1 MRAYERLMRYARF
14 DTPSTGSSDT
24 CPSTPEQLVLAA
36 ALAEEMR
43 ELGLSDVRQDE
54 HGYVYGR
61 IPANIPNCT
70 APAIGF
76 IAHMDVA
83 NDVPCTGVQPQ
94 VLHYDGSDLL
104 LSAETGA
111 VLSESE
117 FPVLADYRGCD
128 LVTTDGRT
136 LLGADNKAG
145 IAEILT
151 ACERLLAPDAP
162 PHGDVCI
169 GFTPD
174 EEIGRGADL
183 FDVAGFGAPYAYT
196 VDGGAFGQVEYE
208 TFNAASASIA
218 IKGKNIHPG
227 DAKNKMKNALLI
239 GMEFNSMLPP
249 AEIPAHTEGHEGFYH
264 LTKFT
269 GAEETVQMRYIL
281 RDHDWDK
288 LTQRKETVLRIADY
302 LNAKYGAGT
311 VTVTLQDSYRNL
323 EEVIR
328 KHWHLVEVAYEAVT
342 ACGGTPVSP
351 PVRGGTDGSRLS
363 FMGLPCPNLGTGSHN
378 HHGRLE
384 FAVVQEMDKCVDM
397 LVKIAE
403 LYGKR

>member
-43 ELGLSDVRQDE
+43 EMGLSDVRQDE

-70 APAIGF
+70 APTIGF

-104 LSAETGA
+104 LSEETGA

-288 LTQRKETVLRIADY
+288 LTRRKETVLRIADY

>member
-14 DTPSTGSSDT
+14 DTPSTGSSNT

-43 ELGLSDVRQDE
+43 ELGLSDVRMDA

-61 IPANIPNCT
+61 IPANIPGCT

-111 VLSESE
+111 VLSEAE

-145 IAEILT
+145 IAEIMT

-183 FDVAGFGAPYAYT
+183 FDVPGFGAPYAYT

-208 TFNAASASIA
+208 TFNAASAA
-218 IKGKNIHPG
+218 ITVRGKNIHPG

-239 GMEFNSMLPP
+239 GMEFNGMLPP

-264 LTKFT
+264 LTKFA

-288 LTQRKETVLRIADY
+288 LTRRKETVLRIADY

-378 HHGRLE
+378 HHGRME

-397 LVKIAE
+397 LVKVAE

>member
-43 ELGLSDVRQDE
+43 EMGLSDVRQDE

-61 IPANIPNCT
+61 IPANIPDCT

-104 LSAETGA
+104 LSEETGA
-111 VLSESE
+111 VLSEAE

-183 FDVAGFGAPYAYT
+183 FDVPGFGAPYAYT

-239 GMEFNSMLPP
+239 GMEFNGMLPP

-281 RDHDWDK
+281 RDHDWEK

-384 FAVVQEMDKCVDM
+384 FAVVQEMDKCVEM
-397 LVKIAE
+397 IVKIAE

>member
-1 MRAYERLMRYARF
+1 MDKLQRNTRLHF
-14 DTPSTGSSDT
+14 
-24 CPSTPEQLVLAA
+24 
-36 ALAEEMR
+36 
-43 ELGLSDVRQDE
+43 
-54 HGYVYGR
+54 
-61 IPANIPNCT
+61 
-70 APAIGF
+70 
-76 IAHMDVA
+76 
-83 NDVPCTGVQPQ
+83 
-94 VLHYDGSDLL
+94 
-104 LSAETGA
+104 
-111 VLSESE
+111 
-117 FPVLADYRGCD
+117 
-128 LVTTDGRT
+128 
-136 LLGADNKAG
+136 NK
-145 IAEILT
+145 IKS
-151 ACERLLAPDAP
+151 
-162 PHGDVCI
+162 
-169 GFTPD
+169 
-174 EEIGRGADL
+174 
-183 FDVAGFGAPYAYT
+183 
-196 VDGGAFGQVEYE
+196 GAFGQVEYE

-239 GMEFNSMLPP
+239 GMEFNGMLPP

-281 RDHDWDK
+281 RDHDWEK

>member
-104 LSAETGA
+104 LSEETGA
-111 VLSESE
+111 VLSERE

-145 IAEILT
+145 IAEIMT
-151 ACERLLAPDAP
+151 ACQRLLAPDAP

-218 IKGKNIHPG
+218 VKGKNIHPG

-249 AEIPAHTEGHEGFYH
+249 AETPAHTEGHEGFYH

-281 RDHDWDK
+281 RDHDWEK
-288 LTQRKETVLRIADY
+288 LTARKETVLRIADY

-328 KHWHLVEVAYEAVT
+328 KHWHLVEVAYEAVI

-363 FMGLPCPNLGTGSHN
+363 FMGLPCPNLGTASHN

>member
-43 ELGLSDVRQDE
+43 EMGLSDVRQDE

-61 IPANIPNCT
+61 IPTNIPDCT

-104 LSAETGA
+104 LSEETGA
-111 VLSESE
+111 VLSEAE
-117 FPVLADYRGCD
+117 FPVLADSRGCD

-183 FDVAGFGAPYAYT
+183 FDVPGFGAPYAYT

-239 GMEFNSMLPP
+239 GMEFNGMLPP

-281 RDHDWDK
+281 RDHDWEK

>member
-1 MRAYERLMRYARF
+1 MRAYERLIRYARF
-14 DTPSTGSSDT
+14 DTPSSGSSET

-43 ELGLSDVRQDE
+43 EMGLSDVRQDE

-61 IPANIPNCT
+61 IPANIPGCT

-94 VLHYDGSDLL
+94 VLHYEGGDLL
-104 LSAETGA
+104 LSADTGA
-111 VLSESE
+111 VLSEAE
-117 FPVLADYRGCD
+117 FPALANYRGCD

-183 FDVAGFGAPYAYT
+183 FDVPGFGAPYAYT

-208 TFNAASASIA
+208 TFNAASAVITVH
-218 IKGKNIHPG
+218 GKNIHPG
-227 DAKNKMKNALLI
+227 DAKNKMKNALLL
-239 GMEFNSMLPP
+239 GMEFNGMLPP
-249 AEIPAHTEGHEGFYH
+249 VEIPAHTEGHEGFYH
-264 LTKFT
+264 LTKFS
-269 GAEETVQMRYIL
+269 GAEETAMLRYIL

-288 LTQRKETVLRIADY
+288 LTARKETVQRIAEY
-302 LNAKYGAGT
+302 MNAKYGAGT
-311 VTVTLQDSYRNL
+311 VEVVLQDSYRNL

-328 KHWHLVEVAYEAVT
+328 KHWHLVEVAYEAVR

-384 FAVVQEMDKCVDM
+384 YAVVQEMDKCVDM
-397 LVKIAE
+397 IVKIAE

>member
-43 ELGLSDVRQDE
+43 EMGLSDVRQDE

-61 IPANIPNCT
+61 IPTNIPDCT

-104 LSAETGA
+104 LSEETGA
-111 VLSESE
+111 VLSEAE

-183 FDVAGFGAPYAYT
+183 FDVPGFGAPYAYT

-239 GMEFNSMLPP
+239 GMEFNGMLPP

-281 RDHDWDK
+281 RDHDWEK

-351 PVRGGTDGSRLS
+351 PVRGGTDGSLLS

-397 LVKIAE
+397 LVKVAE

>member
-14 DTPSTGSSDT
+14 DTPSYGSSET

-36 ALAEEMR
+36 ALAQELR
-43 ELGLSDVRQDE
+43 ELGAADVRADE

-61 IPANIPNCT
+61 IPANIPDCT
-70 APAIGF
+70 APAVGF

-83 NDVPCTGVQPQ
+83 TDVPCTNVQPQ
-94 VLHYDGSDLL
+94 VLHYAGGDLL
-104 LSAETGA
+104 LSEKTGA
-111 VLSESE
+111 VLSPVE
-117 FPVLADYRGCD
+117 FPELANYVGCD
-128 LVTTDGRT
+128 LVTTDGST

-145 IAEILT
+145 IAEIMT
-151 ACERLLAPDAP
+151 AVQRLLSPDAP
-162 PHGDVCI
+162 PHGDICI

-183 FDVAGFGAPYAYT
+183 FDVPGFGAPFAYT

-208 TFNAASASIA
+208 TFNAASAVITV
-218 IKGKNIHPG
+218 IGKNIHPG
-227 DAKNKMKNALLI
+227 DAKNKMKNALLL

-249 AEIPAHTEGHEGFYH
+249 AETPAHTEDHEGFYH
-264 LTKFT
+264 LTKFS
-269 GAEETVQMRYIL
+269 GAEETATLRYIL

-288 LTQRKETVLRIADY
+288 LTARKDTVLRIADY
-302 LNAKYGAGT
+302 MNAKYGDGT
-311 VTVTLQDSYRNL
+311 VDVKLQDSYRNMA
-323 EEVIR
+323 EVIR
-328 KHWHLVEVAYEAVT
+328 QHWHLIEVAYEAVT
-342 ACGGTPVSP
+342 ACGGAPVSP

-363 FMGLPCPNLGTGSHN
+363 YMGLPCPNLGTGSHN

-384 FAVVQEMDKCVDM
+384 YAVVQDMDKCVDM
-397 LVKIAE
+397 IVKIAE

>member
-1 MRAYERLMRYARF
+1 MRAYERLIRYAQF
-14 DTPSTGSSDT
+14 DTPSDSQSAT
-24 CPSTPEQLVLAA
+24 CPSTEVQKELGA
-36 ALAEEMR
+36 ALAEELRAM
-43 ELGLSDVRQDE
+43 GVSDVRMDQ

-61 IPANIPNCT
+61 IPANIPGCT
-70 APAIGF
+70 APAVGF

-83 NDVPCTGVQPQ
+83 TDVPCTGVKPQ
-94 VLHYDGSDLL
+94 VLHYDGGDLL

-111 VLSESE
+111 VLREAE
-117 FPVLADYRGCD
+117 FPLLARYRGCD

-145 IAEILT
+145 IAEIMT
-151 ACERLLAPDAP
+151 AAERLLAPDAP

-183 FDVAGFGAPYAYT
+183 FDVPGFGASFAYT
-196 VDGGAFGQVEYE
+196 VDGAAFGEVEYE
-208 TFNAASASIA
+208 TFNAASADITVR
-218 IKGKNIHPG
+218 GRNIHPG
-227 DAKNKMKNALLI
+227 DAKNKMKNALLM

-264 LTKFT
+264 LTQFS
-269 GAEETVQMRYIL
+269 GAEETARLRYIL

-288 LTQRKETVLRIADY
+288 LTARKETVLRIADY
-302 LNAKYGAGT
+302 MNAKYGAGT
-311 VTVTLQDSYRNL
+311 VTVRLQDSYRNL

-328 KHWHLVEVAYEAVT
+328 KHWHLVEAAYEAVE

-384 FAVVQEMDKCVDM
+384 YAVVQEMDRCTSM

>member
-43 ELGLSDVRQDE
+43 EMGLSDVRQDE

-61 IPANIPNCT
+61 IPANIPDCT

-104 LSAETGA
+104 LSEETGA
-111 VLSESE
+111 VLSEAE

-183 FDVAGFGAPYAYT
+183 FDVPGFGAPYAYT

-239 GMEFNSMLPP
+239 GMEFNGMLPP

-281 RDHDWDK
+281 RDHDWEK

-397 LVKIAE
+397 LVKVAE

>member
-43 ELGLSDVRQDE
+43 EMGLSDVRQDE

-61 IPANIPNCT
+61 IPTNIPDCT

-104 LSAETGA
+104 LSEETGA
-111 VLSESE
+111 VLSEAE

-183 FDVAGFGAPYAYT
+183 FDVPGFGAPYAYT

-239 GMEFNSMLPP
+239 GMEFNGMLPP

-281 RDHDWDK
+281 RDHDWEK

-384 FAVVQEMDKCVDM
+384 FAVVQDMDKCVDM

>member
-43 ELGLSDVRQDE
+43 EMGLSDVRQDE

-70 APAIGF
+70 ASAIGF

-104 LSAETGA
+104 LSEETGA
-111 VLSESE
+111 VLSETE
-117 FPVLADYRGCD
+117 FPVLADYRGRD

-288 LTQRKETVLRIADY
+288 LTRRKETVLRIADY

>member
-43 ELGLSDVRQDE
+43 EMGLSDVRQDE

-61 IPANIPNCT
+61 IPTNIPDCT

-104 LSAETGA
+104 LSEETGA
-111 VLSESE
+111 VLSEAE

-183 FDVAGFGAPYAYT
+183 FDVPGFGAPYAYT

-227 DAKNKMKNALLI
+227 DAKNKMKDALLI
-239 GMEFNSMLPP
+239 GMEFNGMLPP

-281 RDHDWDK
+281 RDHDWEK

-397 LVKIAE
+397 LVKVAE

>member
-43 ELGLSDVRQDE
+43 EMGLSDVRQDE

-61 IPANIPNCT
+61 IPTNIPDCT

-104 LSAETGA
+104 LSEETGA
-111 VLSESE
+111 VLSEAE

-183 FDVAGFGAPYAYT
+183 FDVPGFGAPYAYT

-239 GMEFNSMLPP
+239 GMEFNGMLPP
-249 AEIPAHTEGHEGFYH
+249 AEIPAHTEGYEGFYH

-281 RDHDWDK
+281 RDHDWEK

>member
-43 ELGLSDVRQDE
+43 EMGLSDVRQDE

-61 IPANIPNCT
+61 IPTNIPDCT

-104 LSAETGA
+104 MSEETGA
-111 VLSESE
+111 VLSEAE

-183 FDVAGFGAPYAYT
+183 FDVPGFGAPYAYT

-239 GMEFNSMLPP
+239 GMEFNGMLPP

-281 RDHDWDK
+281 RDHDWEK

>member
-43 ELGLSDVRQDE
+43 EMGLSDVRQDE

-61 IPANIPNCT
+61 IPTNIPDCT

-104 LSAETGA
+104 LSEETGA
-111 VLSESE
+111 VLSEAE

-183 FDVAGFGAPYAYT
+183 FDVPGFGAPYAYT

-208 TFNAASASIA
+208 TFNAASASIV

-239 GMEFNSMLPP
+239 GMEFNGMLPP

-281 RDHDWDK
+281 RDHDWEK

-397 LVKIAE
+397 LVKVAE

>member
-43 ELGLSDVRQDE
+43 EMGLSDVRQDE

-61 IPANIPNCT
+61 IPANIPDCT

-104 LSAETGA
+104 LSEETGA
-111 VLSESE
+111 VLSEGE

-183 FDVAGFGAPYAYT
+183 FDVPGFGAPYAYT

-208 TFNAASASIA
+208 TFNAASASIT

-239 GMEFNSMLPP
+239 GMEFNGMLPP

-281 RDHDWDK
+281 RDHDWEK

-397 LVKIAE
+397 LVKVAE

>member
-43 ELGLSDVRQDE
+43 EMGLSDVRQDE

-61 IPANIPNCT
+61 IPANIPDCT

-104 LSAETGA
+104 LSEETGA
-111 VLSESE
+111 VLSEAE

-183 FDVAGFGAPYAYT
+183 FDVPGFGAPYAYT

-208 TFNAASASIA
+208 TFNAASASIV

-239 GMEFNSMLPP
+239 GMEFNGMLPP

-281 RDHDWDK
+281 RDHDWEK

-397 LVKIAE
+397 LVKVAE

>member
-43 ELGLSDVRQDE
+43 EMGLSDVRQDE

-61 IPANIPNCT
+61 IPTNIPDCT

-104 LSAETGA
+104 MSEETGA
-111 VLSESE
+111 VLSEAE

-183 FDVAGFGAPYAYT
+183 FDVPGFGAPYAYT

-239 GMEFNSMLPP
+239 GMEFNGMLPP

-281 RDHDWDK
+281 RDHDWEK

-351 PVRGGTDGSRLS
+351 PVRGGTDGSLLS

-397 LVKIAE
+397 LVKVAE

>member
-43 ELGLSDVRQDE
+43 EMGLSDVRQDE

-61 IPANIPNCT
+61 IPANIPDCT

-104 LSAETGA
+104 LSEETGA
-111 VLSESE
+111 VLSEAE

-183 FDVAGFGAPYAYT
+183 FDVPGFGAPYAYT

-239 GMEFNSMLPP
+239 GMEFNGMLPP

-281 RDHDWDK
+281 RDHDWEK

-302 LNAKYGAGT
+302 MNAKYGAGT

>member
-43 ELGLSDVRQDE
+43 EMGLSDVRQDE

-61 IPANIPNCT
+61 IPTNIPDCT

-104 LSAETGA
+104 LSEETGA
-111 VLSESE
+111 VLSEAE

-128 LVTTDGRT
+128 LETTDGRT

-183 FDVAGFGAPYAYT
+183 FDVPGFGAPYAYT

-208 TFNAASASIA
+208 TFNAARS
-218 IKGKNIHPG
+218 
-227 DAKNKMKNALLI
+227 
-239 GMEFNSMLPP
+239 
-249 AEIPAHTEGHEGFYH
+249 EG
-264 LTKFT
+264 
-269 GAEETVQMRYIL
+269 R
-281 RDHDWDK
+281 
-288 LTQRKETVLRIADY
+288 
-302 LNAKYGAGT
+302 
-311 VTVTLQDSYRNL
+311 
-323 EEVIR
+323 
-328 KHWHLVEVAYEAVT
+328 
-342 ACGGTPVSP
+342 
-351 PVRGGTDGSRLS
+351 
-363 FMGLPCPNLGTGSHN
+363 
-378 HHGRLE
+378 
-384 FAVVQEMDKCVDM
+384 
-397 LVKIAE
+397 
-403 LYGKR
+403 

>member
-43 ELGLSDVRQDE
+43 EMGLSDVRQDE

-61 IPANIPNCT
+61 IPANIPDCT

-104 LSAETGA
+104 LSEETGA
-111 VLSESE
+111 VLSEAE

-183 FDVAGFGAPYAYT
+183 FDVPGFGAPYAYT

-239 GMEFNSMLPP
+239 GMEFNGMLPP

-281 RDHDWDK
+281 RDHDWEK

-384 FAVVQEMDKCVDM
+384 FAVVQDMDKCVDM
-397 LVKIAE
+397 LVKVAE

>member
-1 MRAYERLMRYARF
+1 MRAYERLIRYAKF
-14 DTPSTGSSDT
+14 DTPSCGENET
-24 CPSTPEQLVLAA
+24 CPSTPEQLVLAD
-36 ALAEEMR
+36 ALAQELR
-43 ELGLSDVRQDE
+43 ELGVSDVRADE

-61 IPANIPNCT
+61 IPANIPDCT
-70 APAIGF
+70 APGIGF

-83 NDVPCTGVQPQ
+83 TDVPCTGVQPQ
-94 VLHYDGSDLL
+94 VLHYAGGDLL
-104 LSAETGA
+104 LSKETGA
-111 VLSESE
+111 VLSEAE
-117 FPVLADYRGCD
+117 FSVLANYRGCD
-128 LVTTDGRT
+128 LVTTDGST

-145 IAEILT
+145 IAEIMT
-151 ACERLLAPDAP
+151 AAERLLAPDAP

-183 FDVAGFGAPYAYT
+183 FDVAGFGAPFAYT

-208 TFNAASASIA
+208 TFNAAAAVIT

-227 DAKNKMKNALLI
+227 DAKNKMKNALLL

-264 LTKFT
+264 LTKFS
-269 GAEETVQMRYIL
+269 GAEETAVLRYIL

-288 LTQRKETVLRIADY
+288 LTARKETVQRIAAYMND
-302 LNAKYGAGT
+302 KYGAET
-311 VTVTLQDSYRNL
+311 VTVKLQDSYRNMA
-323 EEVIR
+323 EVIR
-328 KHWHLVEVAYEAVT
+328 EHWHLIEVAYEAVT
-342 ACGGTPVSP
+342 ACGGEPVSP

-363 FMGLPCPNLGTGSHN
+363 YMGLPCPNLGTGSHN

-384 FAVVQEMDKCVDM
+384 YAVVQEMDKCVDAI
-397 LVKIAE
+397 VKIAE

>member
-43 ELGLSDVRQDE
+43 EMGLSDVRQDE

-61 IPANIPNCT
+61 IPTNIPDCT

-104 LSAETGA
+104 LSEETGA
-111 VLSESE
+111 VLSEAE

-183 FDVAGFGAPYAYT
+183 FDVPGFGAPYAYT

-239 GMEFNSMLPP
+239 GMEFNGMLPP

-281 RDHDWDK
+281 RDHDWEK

-397 LVKIAE
+397 LVKVAE

>member
-43 ELGLSDVRQDE
+43 EMGLSDVRQDE

-61 IPANIPNCT
+61 IPANIPDCT

-104 LSAETGA
+104 LSEETGA
-111 VLSESE
+111 VLSEAE

-151 ACERLLAPDAP
+151 ACERLLASDAP

-183 FDVAGFGAPYAYT
+183 FDVPGFGAPYAYT

-239 GMEFNSMLPP
+239 GMEFNGMLPP

-281 RDHDWDK
+281 RDHDWEK

>member
-43 ELGLSDVRQDE
+43 EMGLSDVRQDE

-61 IPANIPNCT
+61 IPANIPDCT

-104 LSAETGA
+104 LSEETGA
-111 VLSESE
+111 VLSEAE

-183 FDVAGFGAPYAYT
+183 FDVPGFGAPYAYT

-239 GMEFNSMLPP
+239 GMEFNGMLPP

-281 RDHDWDK
+281 RDHDWEK

-384 FAVVQEMDKCVDM
+384 FAVVQDMDKCVDM

>member
-43 ELGLSDVRQDE
+43 EMGLSDVRQDE

-61 IPANIPNCT
+61 IPTNIPDCT

-104 LSAETGA
+104 LSEETGA
-111 VLSESE
+111 VLSEAE

-183 FDVAGFGAPYAYT
+183 FDVPGFGAPYAYT

-239 GMEFNSMLPP
+239 GMEFNGMLPP

-281 RDHDWDK
+281 RDHDREK

-384 FAVVQEMDKCVDM
+384 FAVVQDMDKCVDM

>member
-43 ELGLSDVRQDE
+43 EMGLSDVRQDE

-61 IPANIPNCT
+61 IPANIPDCT

-104 LSAETGA
+104 LSEETGA
-111 VLSESE
+111 VLSEAE

-183 FDVAGFGAPYAYT
+183 FDVPGFGAPYAYT

-239 GMEFNSMLPP
+239 GMEFNGMLPP

-281 RDHDWDK
+281 RDHDWEK